1 MKIELTPQE
10 LKEVVATERR
20 LYGYII
26 HVDGRTGDGLFV
38 TYTSDPDSVA
48 RAMATD
54 LGLAYKIIPV
64 YA

>member
-10 LKEVVATERR
+10 LTELVATERK

-26 HVDGRTGDGLFV
+26 HVPGQTGDGLFV
-38 TYTSDPDSVA
+38 TYTSDPHRVA
-48 RAMATD
+48 QA
-54 LGLAYKIIPV
+54 LPGNPEYKIVEV

>member
-10 LKEVVATERR
+10 LKEITATERK
-20 LYGYII
+20 LYGFII
-26 HVDGRTGDGLFV
+26 HVPGQTGDGLFV

-48 RAMATD
+48 LT
-54 LGLAYKIIPV
+54 LANGAPYKIVEV